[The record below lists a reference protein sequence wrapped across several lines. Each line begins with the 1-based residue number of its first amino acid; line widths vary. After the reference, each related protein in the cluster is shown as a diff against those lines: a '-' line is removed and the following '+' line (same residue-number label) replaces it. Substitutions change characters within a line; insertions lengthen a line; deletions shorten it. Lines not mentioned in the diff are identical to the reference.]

1 MEFDPE
7 CLIYVAILLVIAGVV
22 FYFTMRDMIEK
33 WNEEDREYEA
43 FERNRKQRQ
52 MEFDK
57 HAQAVAKAVLFD
69 TCETIYLGRI
79 NHE

>member
-7 CLIYVAILLVIAGVV
+7 VMIYVAILLIIAGSV
-22 FYFTMRDMIEK
+22 FYFTMRDAIRK

-43 FERNRKQRQ
+43 FERSRKQRQ
-52 MEFDK
+52 KEFDK

-69 TCETIYLGRI
+69 TCETIYLGRT
-79 NHE
+79 NK